1 MFLAETIELGSG
13 LVTLLVIILIILLV
27 VFLLKRL

>member
-13 LVTLLVIILIILLV
+13 LVGLLVIILIICV
-27 VFLLKRL
+27 IIFFAKRL